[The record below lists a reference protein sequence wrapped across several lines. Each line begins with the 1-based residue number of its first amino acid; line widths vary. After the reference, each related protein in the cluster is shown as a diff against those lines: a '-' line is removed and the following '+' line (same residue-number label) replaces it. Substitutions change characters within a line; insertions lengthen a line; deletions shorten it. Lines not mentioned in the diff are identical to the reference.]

1 MIWEWNVTLCRATT
15 FFPPQKQG
23 KTANH
28 YAEINIVHVF
38 RDGFGTFGLPQ
49 TLARQKNLIQRSII
63 IDV

>member
-49 TLARQKNLIQRSII
+49 T
-63 IDV
+63 

>member
-15 FFPPQKQG
+15 FVPPQKQG
-23 KTANH
+23 KPAKLYYH

-49 TLARQKNLIQRSII
+49 T
-63 IDV
+63 